1 MKSLFSKLLTTL
13 IVLLLPLT
21 LWAQAKVTVTG
32 TVSSDTEGLLIGAS
46 VVSGPTSGVSTDIEG
61 RYEITVT
68 EGTTLTY
75 SYLGYQKQEWIVPGA

>member
-1 MKSLFSKLLTTL
+1 MKHIFNKLLTTL
-13 IVLLLPLT
+13 VVLLLPLT

-32 TVSSDTEGLLIGAS
+32 TISSDTEGALIGAS

-68 EGTTLTY
+68 EGTTLSY
-75 SYLGYQKQEWIVPGA
+75 SYLG